1 MKTYDVIIKPA
12 ITEKATRL
20 GEKMIY
26 TFYVDKRAT
35 KVDVKMAVKELYGQ
49 AVDTVKMAIIPAKKK
64 AVRRMTIDKRPEMKK
79 AFVTLKGKKKMDIS
93 KISKD
98 SPKKS

>member
-20 GEKMIY
+20 GEKMMYI
-26 TFYVDKRAT
+26 FYVDKRAT
-35 KVDVKMAVKELYGQ
+35 KIDVKMAVKELYGQ
-49 AVDTVKMAIIPAKKK
+49 DVAEVKMAIIPSKKK
-64 AVRRMTIDKRPEMKK
+64 IVRRSTIDKRPEMKK
-79 AFVTLKGKKKMDIS
+79 AFVTLKGKKKLDVS
-93 KISKD
+93 KISKE